1 MSGLRFGVVGCG
13 VIGGL
18 HARVLS
24 AYPPL
29 AARARLVAVASPSPE
44 RAHRLAAETG
54 SEATDVATLLDR
66 GDIDVISVCT
76 PSGLHA
82 EIGQRALAAGKH
94 VIVEK
99 PVEVTAEAADRLI
112 DCARKADR
120 TLAVI
125 SQRRFDPASRML
137 RSALDAGE
145 LGTLTSGLVE
155 VPLWRGQAYYDSGDW
170 RGSRALDGGGA
181 LLNQGV
187 HAVDLVQWL
196 MGPVVEVAAHT
207 ALRGHHGI
215 EVEDVVTA
223 TLRHADGALTSLLAT
238 TAAYPGR
245 TTRLAVHG
253 DRGSAVI
260 DNDELTYFH
269 AAGPADDTSAYGAY
283 GAGNQAAERRPAAP
297 AQQRD
302 ASGLLPS
309 PHGDQLVD
317 FCDAVTEGRAPSVDG
332 EEGRR
337 ALLTVLAVY
346 EAARTG
352 TVTRVPS
359 APASAAATSST
370 SSASSAPV
378 TPEPA

>member
-1 MSGLRFGVVGCG
+1 MSRLRFGVIGCG

-24 AYPPL
+24 GYAPL
-29 AARARLVAVASPSPE
+29 AERARLVAVASPSPE
-44 RAHRLAAETG
+44 RARRLAEETG
-54 SEATDVATLLDR
+54 SEATDVAALLDR
-66 GDIDVISVCT
+66 SDIDVISVCT

-82 EIGQRALAAGKH
+82 ELGLRALAAGKH
-94 VIVEK
+94 VVVEK
-99 PVEVTAEAADRLI
+99 PVDVTAEAADRLI
-112 DCARKADR
+112 DGARQAGR
-120 TLAVI
+120 ALAVI
-125 SQRRFDPASRML
+125 SQRRFDPASRVL

-145 LGTLTSGLVE
+145 FGTLTSGLVE
-155 VPLWRGQAYYDSGDW
+155 VPLWRGQSYYDSGDW

-187 HAVDLVQWL
+187 HAVDLLQWL

-207 ALRGHHGI
+207 ALKGHHSI

-223 TLRHADGALTSLLAT
+223 SLRHAGGALTSLLAT

-245 TTRLAVHG
+245 TTRLTVHG

-260 DNDELTYFH
+260 DNDELTWFH
-269 AAGPADDTSAYGAY
+269 AAGPEDDTSAYGAY
-283 GAGNQAAERRPAAP
+283 GAGNQAAERRPAPVAE
-297 AQQRD
+297 QRD

-309 PHGDQLVD
+309 PHGDQLLD
-317 FCDAVTEGRAPSVDG
+317 FCDAVAEGRPPAVDG

-337 ALLTVLAVY
+337 ALRTVLAVY

-352 TVTRVPS
+352 AVIQIAPTPETSPVPS
-359 APASAAATSST
+359 APM
-370 SSASSAPV
+370 

>member
-1 MSGLRFGVVGCG
+1 MSRLRFGVIGCG

-18 HARVLS
+18 HARVLN
-24 AYPPL
+24 AYAPL
-29 AARARLVAVASPSPE
+29 AERARLVAVASPSPE
-44 RAHRLAAETG
+44 RAHRLAEETG
-54 SEATDVATLLDR
+54 SEATDIAALIER
-66 GDIDVISVCT
+66 SDIDVISVCT

-82 EIGQRALAAGKH
+82 ELGLRALAAGKH
-94 VIVEK
+94 VVVEK
-99 PVEVTAEAADRLI
+99 PIDVSARAADRLI
-112 DCARKADR
+112 AGARQAGR
-120 TLAVI
+120 ALAVI
-125 SQRRFDPASRML
+125 SQRRFDPASRTL

-145 LGTLTSGLVE
+145 FGTLTSGLVE
-155 VPLWRGQAYYDSGDW
+155 VPLWRGQSYYDSGGW

-207 ALRGHHGI
+207 ALKGHRGI

-223 TLRHADGALTSLLAT
+223 SLRHASGALTSLLAT

-245 TTRLAVHG
+245 TTRLTVHG

-260 DNDELTYFH
+260 DNDELTWFH
-269 AAGPADDTSAYGAY
+269 AAGPQDDTSAYGAY

-297 AQQRD
+297 AEQRD

-309 PHGDQLVD
+309 PHGDQLLD
-317 FCDAVTEGRAPSVDG
+317 LCDAIAEGRTPAVDG

-352 TVTRVPS
+352 AVTQVASVFESSPTPS
-359 APASAAATSST
+359 APM
-370 SSASSAPV
+370 

>member
-1 MSGLRFGVVGCG
+1 MSRLRFGVIGCG

-24 AYPPL
+24 GYPPL
-29 AARARLVAVASPSPE
+29 AQRARLVAVASPSSE
-44 RAHRLAAETG
+44 RARRLAEETG

-66 GDIDVISVCT
+66 SDIDVISVCT

-82 EIGQRALAAGKH
+82 ELGLRALAAGKH
-94 VIVEK
+94 VVVEK
-99 PVEVTAEAADRLI
+99 PIDVTAEAADRLI
-112 DCARKADR
+112 ARAR
-120 TLAVI
+120 QTGRALAVI

-145 LGTLTSGLVE
+145 FGTLTSGLVE
-155 VPLWRGQAYYDSGDW
+155 VPLWRGQSYYDSGDW

-207 ALRGHHGI
+207 ALKGHHGI

-223 TLRHADGALTSLLAT
+223 SLRHAGGALTSLLAT

-245 TTRLAVHG
+245 TTRLTVHG

-260 DNDELTYFH
+260 DNDELTWFH
-269 AAGPADDTSAYGAY
+269 AAGPEDDTSAYGAY
-283 GAGNQAAERRPAAP
+283 GAGNQAAERRPAPVAE
-297 AQQRD
+297 QRD

-309 PHGDQLVD
+309 PHGDQLLD
-317 FCDAVTEGRAPSVDG
+317 FCDAVAEGRAPAVDG

-337 ALLTVLAVY
+337 ALRTVLAVY

-352 TVTRVPS
+352 AVTRI
-359 APASAAATSST
+359 APTPETSP
-370 SSASSAPV
+370 APM

>member
-1 MSGLRFGVVGCG
+1 MSRLRFGVIGCG

-24 AYPPL
+24 GYAPL
-29 AARARLVAVASPSPE
+29 AERARLVAVASPSPE
-44 RAHRLAAETG
+44 RARRLAEETG
-54 SEATDVATLLDR
+54 SEATDVAALLDR
-66 GDIDVISVCT
+66 SDIDVISVCT

-82 EIGQRALAAGKH
+82 ELGLRALAAGKH
-94 VIVEK
+94 VVVEK

-112 DCARKADR
+112 AGARQAGR
-120 TLAVI
+120 ALAVI

-145 LGTLTSGLVE
+145 FGTLTSGLVE
-155 VPLWRGQAYYDSGDW
+155 VPLWRGQSYYDSGGW
-170 RGSRALDGGGA
+170 RGTRALDGGGA

-207 ALRGHHGI
+207 ALKGHHGI

-223 TLRHADGALTSLLAT
+223 SLRHASGALTSLLAT

-245 TTRLAVHG
+245 TTRLTVHG

-269 AAGPADDTSAYGAY
+269 AAGPEADTSAYGAY
-283 GAGNQAAERRPAAP
+283 GAGNQAAERRPAPVAE
-297 AQQRD
+297 QRD

-309 PHGDQLVD
+309 PHGEQLLD
-317 FCDAVTEGRAPSVDG
+317 LCDAVAEGRPPAVDG

-337 ALLTVLAVY
+337 ALRTVLAVY

-352 TVTRVPS
+352 AVTPI
-359 APASAAATSST
+359 AATPET
-370 SSASSAPV
+370 SPV
-378 TPEPA
+378 PPTPMTPEPA

>member
-1 MSGLRFGVVGCG
+1 MSRLRFGVIGCG

-18 HARVLS
+18 HARVLTS
-24 AYPPL
+24 YPPL

-66 GDIDVISVCT
+66 PDIDVISVCA

-82 EIGQRALAAGKH
+82 ELGRQALAAGKH
-94 VIVEK
+94 VVVEK
-99 PVEVTAEAADRLI
+99 PIDVTAEAADQLI
-112 DCARKADR
+112 DSARKAGR
-120 TLAVI
+120 ALAVI
-125 SQRRFDPASRML
+125 SQRRYDPASRML
-137 RSALDAGE
+137 RSALGAGE

-155 VPLWRGQAYYDSGDW
+155 VPLWRGQSYYDSGDW

-196 MGPVVEVAAHT
+196 MGPVVEVTAHT
-207 ALRGHHGI
+207 ALKGHQGI

-223 TLRHADGALTSLLAT
+223 SLRHASGALTSLLAT

-245 TTRLAVHG
+245 TTRLTVHG

-260 DNDELTYFH
+260 DNDELAYFH
-269 AAGPADDTSAYGAY
+269 AAGPDDDTSAYGAY

-297 AQQRD
+297 EQPRD
-302 ASGLLPS
+302 ASGLLPA
-309 PHGDQLVD
+309 PHGDQLLD
-317 FCDAVTEGRAPSVDG
+317 FCDAVAEGRPPGVDG

-337 ALLTVLAVY
+337 ALLSVLAVY

-352 TVTRVPS
+352 TVVRVPS
-359 APASAAATSST
+359 APAPST
-370 SSASSAPV
+370 SPATPAPM

>member
-1 MSGLRFGVVGCG
+1 MSRLRFGVIGCG

-18 HARVLS
+18 HARVLNS
-24 AYPPL
+24 YAPL
-29 AARARLVAVASPSPE
+29 AERARLVAVASPSPE
-44 RAHRLAAETG
+44 RAHRLAEETG
-54 SEATDVATLLDR
+54 SEATDIAALIER
-66 GDIDVISVCT
+66 SDIDVISVCT

-82 EIGQRALAAGKH
+82 ELGLRALAAGKH
-94 VIVEK
+94 VVVEK
-99 PVEVTAEAADRLI
+99 PIDVSARAADRLI
-112 DCARKADR
+112 AGARQAGR
-120 TLAVI
+120 ALAVI
-125 SQRRFDPASRML
+125 SQRRFDPASRTL
-137 RSALDAGE
+137 RTALDAGE
-145 LGTLTSGLVE
+145 FGTLTSGLVE
-155 VPLWRGQAYYDSGDW
+155 VPLWRGQSYYDSGGW

-207 ALRGHHGI
+207 ALKGHRGI

-223 TLRHADGALTSLLAT
+223 SLRHASGALTSLLAT

-245 TTRLAVHG
+245 TTRLTVHG
-253 DRGSAVI
+253 DRGSALI
-260 DNDELTYFH
+260 DNDELTWFH
-269 AAGPADDTSAYGAY
+269 AAGPQDDTSAYGAY

-297 AQQRD
+297 AEQRD

-309 PHGDQLVD
+309 PHGDQLLD
-317 FCDAVTEGRAPSVDG
+317 LCDAIAEGRTPAVDG

-352 TVTRVPS
+352 AVTQVASVFESSPTPS
-359 APASAAATSST
+359 APM
-370 SSASSAPV
+370 

>member
-1 MSGLRFGVVGCG
+1 MSRLRFGVVGCG

-24 AYPPL
+24 SYPPL
-29 AARARLVAVASPSPE
+29 AARARLVAVASSAPE

-54 SEATDVATLLDR
+54 SEATDVDSLLNR
-66 GDIDVISVCT
+66 SDIDVISVCT

-82 EIGQRALAAGKH
+82 ELGQLALAAGKH
-94 VIVEK
+94 IVVEK
-99 PVEVTAEAADRLI
+99 PVDVTAAAADRLI
-112 DCARKADR
+112 DSARKAGR

-155 VPLWRGQAYYDSGDW
+155 IPLWRGQSYYDSGDW

-187 HAVDLVQWL
+187 HAVDLIQWL
-196 MGPVVEVAAHT
+196 LGPVVEVTAHT
-207 ALRGHHGI
+207 ALRGHRGI

-223 TLRHADGALTSLLAT
+223 SLRHAGGALTSLLAT

-260 DNDELTYFH
+260 DNDELAYFH
-269 AAGPADDTSAYGAY
+269 AAAPGDDTSAYGAY
-283 GAGNQAAERRPAAP
+283 GVGNQAAERRPVTSAER
-297 AQQRD
+297 RD

-309 PHGDQLVD
+309 PHGDQLLD
-317 FCDAVTEGRAPSVDG
+317 FCEAVAAGRAPAVDG

-337 ALLTVLAVY
+337 ALLTVLAMY

-352 TVTRVPS
+352 TVTRVPPASTPALATAS
-359 APASAAATSST
+359 AP
-370 SSASSAPV
+370 SAPM

>member
-1 MSGLRFGVVGCG
+1 MSRLRFGVIGCG

-18 HARVLS
+18 HARVLTS
-24 AYPPL
+24 YPPL
-29 AARARLVAVASPSPE
+29 AERARLVAVASPSSQ
-44 RAHRLAAETG
+44 RAQRLAAETD
-54 SEATDVATLLDR
+54 SEAADVSALLER
-66 GDIDVISVCT
+66 SDIDVISVCT

-82 EIGQRALAAGKH
+82 ELGLRALAAGKH
-94 VIVEK
+94 VVVEK
-99 PVEVTAEAADRLI
+99 PIDVTAQAADRLI
-112 DCARKADR
+112 AGARRAGR
-120 TLAVI
+120 ALAVI

-137 RSALDAGE
+137 RSAIDAGE
-145 LGTLTSGLVE
+145 LGTLTSALVE
-155 VPLWRGQAYYDSGDW
+155 VPLWRGQSYYDSGDW

-196 MGPVVEVAAHT
+196 MGPVVEAAAHT
-207 ALRGHHGI
+207 ALKGHRGI

-223 TLRHADGALTSLLAT
+223 SLRHANGALTSLLAT

-245 TTRLAVHG
+245 TTRLTVHG

-260 DNDELTYFH
+260 DNDELVYFH
-269 AAGPADDTSAYGAY
+269 AAGPHDDTSAYGAY

-309 PHGDQLVD
+309 PHGDQLLD
-317 FCDAVTEGRAPSVDG
+317 FCDAVAAGRAPGVDG

-352 TVTRVPS
+352 AVTRVPS
-359 APASAAATSST
+359 TAALDMSPAP
-370 SSASSAPV
+370 SAPM

>member
-1 MSGLRFGVVGCG
+1 MSRLRFGVIGCG

-24 AYPPL
+24 GYAPL
-29 AARARLVAVASPSPE
+29 ARRARLVAVASPSSE
-44 RAHRLAAETG
+44 RARRLAEETG
-54 SEATDVATLLDR
+54 SEATDADTLLDR
-66 GDIDVISVCT
+66 SDIDVISVCT

-82 EIGQRALAAGKH
+82 ELGLRALAAGKH
-94 VIVEK
+94 VVVEK
-99 PVEVTAEAADRLI
+99 PVDVTVEAADRLI
-112 DCARKADR
+112 AGARQAGR
-120 TLAVI
+120 ALAVI

-137 RSALDAGE
+137 RSALDAE
-145 LGTLTSGLVE
+145 EFGTLTSGLVE
-155 VPLWRGQAYYDSGDW
+155 VPLWRGQSYYDAGDW

-207 ALRGHHGI
+207 ALKGHHGI

-223 TLRHADGALTSLLAT
+223 SLRHAGGALTSLLAT

-245 TTRLAVHG
+245 TTRLTVHG

-260 DNDELTYFH
+260 DNDELTWFH
-269 AAGPADDTSAYGAY
+269 AAGPEVDTSAYGAY
-283 GAGNQAAERRPAAP
+283 GAGNQAAERRPAP
-297 AQQRD
+297 AVEQRD

-309 PHGDQLVD
+309 PHGDQLLD
-317 FCDAVTEGRAPSVDG
+317 FCDAVVEGRAPAVDG
-332 EEGRR
+332 EEGLR
-337 ALLTVLAVY
+337 ALRTVLAVY

-352 TVTRVPS
+352 AVVQV
-359 APASAAATSST
+359 AP
-370 SSASSAPV
+370 
-378 TPEPA
+378 TPETSTAPPAPMTTEPA

>member
-1 MSGLRFGVVGCG
+1 MSRLRFGVLGCG

-24 AYPPL
+24 SYPPL
-29 AARARLVAVASPSPE
+29 SARARLVAVASSAPE

-54 SEATDVATLLDR
+54 SEATDADTLLNR
-66 GDIDVISVCT
+66 TDIDVISVCT

-82 EIGQRALAAGKH
+82 EVGQRALAAGKH
-94 VIVEK
+94 VVVEK
-99 PVEVTAEAADRLI
+99 PVDVTARAADRLI
-112 DCARKADR
+112 DSARKAGR

-125 SQRRFDPASRML
+125 SQHRFDPAARML
-137 RSALDAGE
+137 RRALDAGE
-145 LGTLTSGLVE
+145 LGTVTSGLVE
-155 VPLWRGQAYYDSGDW
+155 VPLWRGQSYYDSGDW

-187 HAVDLVQWL
+187 HAVDLIQWF
-196 MGPVVEVAAHT
+196 MGPVVEVTAHT

-223 TLRHADGALTSLLAT
+223 SLRHADGALTSLLAT

-253 DRGSAVI
+253 DRGSAVL

-269 AAGPADDTSAYGAY
+269 AAGPGDDTSAYGAY
-283 GAGNQAAERRPAAP
+283 GAGNQAAERRPAAS

-309 PHGDQLVD
+309 PHGDQLLD
-317 FCDAVTEGRAPSVDG
+317 FCDAVAEGRAPSVDG
-332 EEGRR
+332 QEGRK

-352 TVTRVPS
+352 TVTRVSSDPAPVT
-359 APASAAATSST
+359 APALF
-370 SSASSAPV
+370 ASSAPM
-378 TPEPA
+378 TPESA

>member
-1 MSGLRFGVVGCG
+1 MSRLRFGVVGCG

-18 HARVLS
+18 HARVLRTY
-24 AYPPL
+24 APL
-29 AARARLVAVASPSPE
+29 AERARLVAVASPSPG
-44 RAHRLAAETG
+44 RAQRLAEETG
-54 SEATDVATLLDR
+54 CEATDVDALIAR
-66 GDIDVISVCT
+66 PDIDVISVCT

-82 EIGQRALAAGKH
+82 ELGLRALAAGKH
-94 VIVEK
+94 VVVEK
-99 PVEVTAEAADRLI
+99 PIDVSARAADQLI
-112 DCARKADR
+112 DGARRAGR
-120 TLAVI
+120 ALAVI
-125 SQRRFDPASRML
+125 SQRRFDPASRSL

-145 LGTLTSGLVE
+145 FGTLTSGLVE
-155 VPLWRGQAYYDSGDW
+155 VPLWRGKSYYDSGGW

-187 HAVDLVQWL
+187 HAVDLAQWL
-196 MGPVVEVAAHT
+196 LGPVVEVAAHT
-207 ALRGHHGI
+207 ALKGHSGI

-223 TLRHADGALTSLLAT
+223 SLRHASGALTSLLAT

-245 TTRLAVHG
+245 TTRLTVHG

-260 DNDELTYFH
+260 DNDELTWFH
-269 AAGPADDTSAYGAY
+269 AAGPDDDTSAYGAY

-297 AQQRD
+297 AEQRD

-317 FCDAVTEGRAPSVDG
+317 FCDAVAEGRAPAVDG
-332 EEGRR
+332 EEGRS

-352 TVTRVPS
+352 AVTQVPHTLGAKPAPS
-359 APASAAATSST
+359 APMTI
-370 SSASSAPV
+370 
-378 TPEPA
+378 PEPA

>member
-1 MSGLRFGVVGCG
+1 MSRLRFGIIGCG

-18 HARVLS
+18 HARVLHTY
-24 AYPPL
+24 APL

-44 RAHRLAAETG
+44 RAHRLAGETG
-54 SEATDVATLLDR
+54 SEATDIATLIER
-66 GDIDVISVCT
+66 SDIDVISVCT

-82 EIGQRALAAGKH
+82 ELGLRALAAGKH
-94 VIVEK
+94 VVVEK
-99 PVEVTAEAADRLI
+99 PIDVTAQASDRLI
-112 DCARKADR
+112 AGARRAGR
-120 TLAVI
+120 ALAVI
-125 SQRRFDPASRML
+125 SQHRFDPASRLL

-145 LGTLTSGLVE
+145 FGTLTSGLVE
-155 VPLWRGQAYYDSGDW
+155 VPLWRGQSYYDSGGW
-170 RGSRALDGGGA
+170 RGSQALDGGGA

-187 HAVDLVQWL
+187 HAVDLAQWL

-207 ALRGHHGI
+207 ALKGHRGI

-223 TLRHADGALTSLLAT
+223 SLRHANGALTSLLAT

-245 TTRLAVHG
+245 TTRLTVHG
-253 DRGSAVI
+253 DQGSAVI
-260 DNDELTYFH
+260 DNDELIYFH
-269 AAGPADDTSAYGAY
+269 AAGPGDDTSAYGAY
-283 GAGNQAAERRPAAP
+283 GAGNQAAERCPPAP

-317 FCDAVTEGRAPSVDG
+317 FCDAVAEGRAPAVDG

-352 TVTRVPS
+352 AVTQVAHAPDATPHPS
-359 APASAAATSST
+359 ATM
-370 SSASSAPV
+370 

>member
-1 MSGLRFGVVGCG
+1 MSRLRFGVVGCG

-24 AYPPL
+24 GYAPL
-29 AARARLVAVASPSPE
+29 AERARLVAVASPSPE
-44 RAHRLAAETG
+44 RARRLAEETG
-54 SEATDVATLLDR
+54 SEATDVAALLDR
-66 GDIDVISVCT
+66 SDIDVISVCT

-82 EIGQRALAAGKH
+82 ELGLRALAAGKH
-94 VIVEK
+94 VVVEK
-99 PVEVTAEAADRLI
+99 PVEVTAEAADQLI
-112 DCARKADR
+112 AGARQAGR
-120 TLAVI
+120 ALAVI

-145 LGTLTSGLVE
+145 FGTLTSGLVE
-155 VPLWRGQAYYDSGDW
+155 VPLWRGQSYYDSGDW

-207 ALRGHHGI
+207 ALKGHHGI

-223 TLRHADGALTSLLAT
+223 SLRHAGGALTSLLAT

-245 TTRLAVHG
+245 TTRLTVHG

-260 DNDELTYFH
+260 DNDELTWFH
-269 AAGPADDTSAYGAY
+269 AAGPEDDTSAYGAY
-283 GAGNQAAERRPAAP
+283 GAGNQAAERRPAPVAE
-297 AQQRD
+297 QRD

-309 PHGDQLVD
+309 PHGDQLAD
-317 FCDAVTEGRAPSVDG
+317 FCDAVAEGRPPAVDG

-337 ALLTVLAVY
+337 ALRTVLAVY

-352 TVTRVPS
+352 AVVQVAPAPETSPAPS
-359 APASAAATSST
+359 APM
-370 SSASSAPV
+370 

>member
-1 MSGLRFGVVGCG
+1 MSRLRFGVVGCG

-24 AYPPL
+24 GYAPL
-29 AARARLVAVASPSPE
+29 AERARLVAVASPSPE
-44 RAHRLAAETG
+44 RARRLAEETG
-54 SEATDVATLLDR
+54 SEATDVAALLDR
-66 GDIDVISVCT
+66 SDIDVISVCT

-82 EIGQRALAAGKH
+82 ELGLRALAAGKH
-94 VIVEK
+94 VVVEK

-112 DCARKADR
+112 AGARQAGR
-120 TLAVI
+120 ALAVI

-145 LGTLTSGLVE
+145 FGTLTSGLVE
-155 VPLWRGQAYYDSGDW
+155 VPLWRGQSYYDSGDW

-207 ALRGHHGI
+207 ALKGHHGI

-223 TLRHADGALTSLLAT
+223 SLRHAGGALTSLLAT

-245 TTRLAVHG
+245 TTRLTVHG

-260 DNDELTYFH
+260 DNDELTWFH
-269 AAGPADDTSAYGAY
+269 AAGPEDDTSAYGAY
-283 GAGNQAAERRPAAP
+283 GAGNQAAERRPAPVAE
-297 AQQRD
+297 QRD

-309 PHGDQLVD
+309 PHGDQLAD
-317 FCDAVTEGRAPSVDG
+317 FCDAVAEGRPPAVDG

-337 ALLTVLAVY
+337 ALRTVLAVY

-352 TVTRVPS
+352 AVVQVAPAPETSPAPS
-359 APASAAATSST
+359 APM
-370 SSASSAPV
+370 

>member
-1 MSGLRFGVVGCG
+1 MSPLRFGVLGCG

-24 AYPPL
+24 SYPPL
-29 AARARLVAVASPSPE
+29 AARARLVAVASPSAE
-44 RAHRLAAETG
+44 RARRLAAETG
-54 SEATDVATLLDR
+54 SEATDVGTLLSR
-66 GDIDVISVCT
+66 SDIDAVSVCT

-82 EIGQRALAAGKH
+82 ELGRLALAAGKH

-99 PVEVTAEAADRLI
+99 PIDVTTEAADRLVES
-112 DCARKADR
+112 ARKAGR
-120 TLAVI
+120 VLAVI

-145 LGTLTSGLVE
+145 LGTPTSGLVE
-155 VPLWRGQAYYDSGDW
+155 VPLWRGQSYYDSGDW

-187 HAVDLVQWL
+187 HAVDLIQWFL
-196 MGPVVEVAAHT
+196 GPVVEVAAHT
-207 ALRGHHGI
+207 ALLGHRGV

-223 TLRHADGALTSLLAT
+223 SLRHASGALTSLLAT

-260 DNDELTYFH
+260 DDDELVYFH
-269 AAGPADDTSAYGAY
+269 ARRPGDDTSAYGSY
-283 GAGNQAAERRPAAP
+283 GAGNQAPERRPAAA
-297 AQQRD
+297 AQRRD
-302 ASGLLPS
+302 ASGLLPL
-309 PHGDQLVD
+309 PHGEQFLD
-317 FCDAVTEGRAPSVDG
+317 FCDAVAQGRPPGVDGQEGRK
-332 EEGRR
+332 
-337 ALLTVLAVY
+337 ALRTVLAVY

-352 TVTRVPS
+352 TVVRVPFEPGP
-359 APASAAATSST
+359 APATSPTPSPLT
-370 SSASSAPV
+370 S
-378 TPEPA
+378 PEPA

>member
-1 MSGLRFGVVGCG
+1 MSRLRFGVIGCG

-24 AYPPL
+24 GYAPL
-29 AARARLVAVASPSPE
+29 AERARLVAVASPSPQ
-44 RAHRLAAETG
+44 RARRLAEETG
-54 SEATDVATLLDR
+54 SEATDVAALLDR
-66 GDIDVISVCT
+66 SDIDVISVCT

-82 EIGQRALAAGKH
+82 ELGLRALAAGKH
-94 VIVEK
+94 VVVEK

-112 DCARKADR
+112 AGARQAGR
-120 TLAVI
+120 ALAVI

-145 LGTLTSGLVE
+145 FGTLTSGLVE
-155 VPLWRGQAYYDSGDW
+155 VPLWRGQSYYDSGDW

-207 ALRGHHGI
+207 ALKGHHGI

-223 TLRHADGALTSLLAT
+223 SLRHAGGALTSLLAT

-245 TTRLAVHG
+245 TTRLTVHG

-260 DNDELTYFH
+260 DNDELTWFH
-269 AAGPADDTSAYGAY
+269 AAGPEDDTSAYGAY
-283 GAGNQAAERRPAAP
+283 GAGNQAAERRPAPVAE
-297 AQQRD
+297 QRD

-309 PHGDQLVD
+309 PHGDQLLD
-317 FCDAVTEGRAPSVDG
+317 FCDAVTEGRPPAVDG

-337 ALLTVLAVY
+337 ALRTVLAVY

-352 TVTRVPS
+352 AVVQVAPAPETSPAPS
-359 APASAAATSST
+359 APM
-370 SSASSAPV
+370 

>member
-1 MSGLRFGVVGCG
+1 MSRLRFGVIGCG

-18 HARVLS
+18 HARVLNS
-24 AYPPL
+24 YAPL
-29 AARARLVAVASPSPE
+29 AERARLVAVASPSPE
-44 RAHRLAAETG
+44 RAHRLAEETG
-54 SEATDVATLLDR
+54 SEATDIAALIER
-66 GDIDVISVCT
+66 SDIDVISVCT

-82 EIGQRALAAGKH
+82 ELGLRALAAGKH
-94 VIVEK
+94 VVVEK
-99 PVEVTAEAADRLI
+99 PIDVSARAADQLI
-112 DCARKADR
+112 AGARQAGR
-120 TLAVI
+120 ALAVI
-125 SQRRFDPASRML
+125 SQRRFDPASRTL

-145 LGTLTSGLVE
+145 FGTLTSGLVE
-155 VPLWRGQAYYDSGDW
+155 VPLWRGQSYYDSGGW

-207 ALRGHHGI
+207 ALKGHRGI

-223 TLRHADGALTSLLAT
+223 SLRHASGALTSLLAT

-245 TTRLAVHG
+245 TTRLTVHG

-260 DNDELTYFH
+260 DNDELTWFH
-269 AAGPADDTSAYGAY
+269 AAGPQDDTSAYGAY
-283 GAGNQAAERRPAAP
+283 GAGNQAAEHRPAAP
-297 AQQRD
+297 AEQRD

-309 PHGDQLVD
+309 PHGDQLLD
-317 FCDAVTEGRAPSVDG
+317 FCDAIAEGRTPAVDG

-352 TVTRVPS
+352 AVTQVASVFETSPTPS
-359 APASAAATSST
+359 APM
-370 SSASSAPV
+370 

>member
-1 MSGLRFGVVGCG
+1 MSRLRFGVVGCG
-13 VIGGL
+13 VIGSL

-24 AYPPL
+24 GYAPL
-29 AARARLVAVASPSPE
+29 AERARLVAVASPSPE
-44 RAHRLAAETG
+44 RARRLAEETG
-54 SEATDVATLLDR
+54 SEATDVAALLDR
-66 GDIDVISVCT
+66 SDIDVISVCT

-82 EIGQRALAAGKH
+82 ELGLRALAAGKH
-94 VIVEK
+94 VVVEK

-112 DCARKADR
+112 AGARQAGR
-120 TLAVI
+120 ALAVI

-145 LGTLTSGLVE
+145 FGTLTSGLVE
-155 VPLWRGQAYYDSGDW
+155 VPLWRGQSYYDSGDW

-207 ALRGHHGI
+207 ALKGHHGI

-223 TLRHADGALTSLLAT
+223 SLRHAGGALTSLLAT

-245 TTRLAVHG
+245 TTRLTVHG

-260 DNDELTYFH
+260 DNDELTWFH
-269 AAGPADDTSAYGAY
+269 AAGPEDDTSAYGAY
-283 GAGNQAAERRPAAP
+283 GAGNQAAERRPAPVAE
-297 AQQRD
+297 QRD

-309 PHGDQLVD
+309 PHGDQLAD
-317 FCDAVTEGRAPSVDG
+317 FCDAVAEGRPPAVDG

-337 ALLTVLAVY
+337 ALRTVLAVY

-352 TVTRVPS
+352 AVVQVAPAPETSPAPS
-359 APASAAATSST
+359 APM
-370 SSASSAPV
+370 

>member
-1 MSGLRFGVVGCG
+1 MSRLRFGVIGCG

-24 AYPPL
+24 GYAPL
-29 AARARLVAVASPSPE
+29 AERARLVAVASPSPE
-44 RAHRLAAETG
+44 RARRLAEETG
-54 SEATDVATLLDR
+54 SEATDVAALLDR
-66 GDIDVISVCT
+66 SDIDVISVCT

-82 EIGQRALAAGKH
+82 ELGLRALAAGKH
-94 VIVEK
+94 VVVEK
-99 PVEVTAEAADRLI
+99 PVDVTAEAADRLI
-112 DCARKADR
+112 DGARQAGR
-120 TLAVI
+120 ALAVI

-145 LGTLTSGLVE
+145 FGTLTSGLVE
-155 VPLWRGQAYYDSGDW
+155 VPLWRGQSYYDSGDW

-187 HAVDLVQWL
+187 HAVDLLQWL

-207 ALRGHHGI
+207 ALKGHHGI

-223 TLRHADGALTSLLAT
+223 SLRHAGGALTSLLAT

-245 TTRLAVHG
+245 TTRLTVHG

-260 DNDELTYFH
+260 DNDELTWFH
-269 AAGPADDTSAYGAY
+269 AAGPEDDTSAYGAY
-283 GAGNQAAERRPAAP
+283 GAGNQAAERRPAPVAE
-297 AQQRD
+297 QRD

-309 PHGDQLVD
+309 PHGDQLLD
-317 FCDAVTEGRAPSVDG
+317 FCDAVAEGRPPAVDG

-337 ALLTVLAVY
+337 ALRTVLAVY

-352 TVTRVPS
+352 AVIQIAPTPETSPAPS
-359 APASAAATSST
+359 APM
-370 SSASSAPV
+370 